1 MTKSRGFDKRVT
13 VRMTEAM
20 LADLQT
26 VATKQRATVPAI
38 ARQAIRNYLDD
49 TDLTLGTRRTFDRR
63 FQRRMDM
70 LEEWLVLLLVVM
82 SRHFAR
88 DYDGKSGGHLV
99 KDVLESD
106 FPQMV
111 EAAREMLQK
120 SLQKEEK

>member
-1 MTKSRGFDKRVT
+1 MTSKRFDEKVTIRMTK
-13 VRMTEAM
+13 AM

-26 VATKQRATVPAI
+26 VAAKAKTTMPGI
-38 ARQAIRNYLDD
+38 IRQAIRNYLDD

-82 SRHFAR
+82 TRHFAR

-99 KDVLESD
+99 KDVLDSD

-111 EAAREMLQK
+111 EAVRKMLQK

>member
-26 VATKQRATVPAI
+26 VAAKAKTTVPGI
-38 ARQAIRNYLDD
+38 IRRAIRNYLDD

-82 SRHFAR
+82 TRHFAR

-99 KDVLESD
+99 KDVLDSD

-111 EAAREMLQK
+111 KAVRKMLQK
-120 SLQKEEK
+120 SLQ